1 MTEPVMRELY
11 SAEDIATAVRRL
23 GAEISADHPAGEIL
37 LIGVLKGSFIFVADL
52 IRAIEVPTVI
62 DFVRLASYGSDTV
75 SSGIV
80 EFRKDLEMS
89 ITDRDVVI
97 VEDIVDS
104 GQTLETL
111 YHLLQQR
118 RPRSLKVCTLIDK
131 RARREVAMEADYV
144 GFTLDDGFILG
155 YGLDVDER
163 YRNLSNIC
171 LMSQD

>member
-23 GAEISADHPAGEIL
+23 GAEISADHPSGEIL
-37 LIGVLKGSFIFVADL
+37 IIGVLKGSFIFCADL

-62 DFVRLASYGSDTV
+62 DFVRLASYGSETV

-80 EFRKDLEMS
+80 EFRKDLEMT

-131 RARREVAMEADYV
+131 RARREVDMEADYV
-144 GFTLDDGFILG
+144 GFTLDDGFIIG

-171 LMSQD
+171 LLSQD